1 MQRLAPIQFFL
12 CWLALGIPVRAQ
24 DDKAGEQFFEQE
36 VLPILRDN
44 CFDCHSHES
53 GESGGKLM
61 LDSLAAMQVGG
72 TRGSSITGAT
82 PEKSLLWRAVEYEES
97 TLQMPPDGKLPQH
110 QIDGIQKWLKM
121 GTPVPAAWKG
131 NMEAFKT
138 GGEAAELAK
147 SHWAYQPVR
156 RFEQGTASIDTLLET
171 RRRTA
176 GLEASARAD
185 RRTLLFRAH
194 YDLTGLR
201 PSCQELREF
210 EADER
215 DDQAAFAVLVDR
227 LLSSPH
233 FGERWA
239 RHWMDI
245 ARYADNKGYVFQE
258 DREYKEAYKYRD
270 WLIESFNR
278 DMPYDE
284 FVKHQLAADLLP
296 DNESN
301 VRALGFVTLGRRFL
315 NNQFDIIDDR
325 LDVVSRGLMGMTLA
339 CARCHDHKYD
349 PISQKDYYSMAG
361 VFFNVDEPKEGG
373 WPHRLSDRKTMRPA
387 HVLLRGSPRSIGEK
401 VPRRFVRFLSADSPD
416 FPADRSG
423 RLELAE
429 HITGS
434 DNPLTARVL
443 ANRIWMHLTGSSLV
457 QTPSDLGLRCPPPQQ
472 AELLDYLATQ
482 LVAEG
487 WSIKSLIRE
496 IMLSESY
503 AQQSIAF
510 ETAMKIDPENQLY
523 SRMNRRR
530 VDFETLRDSLLASTG
545 QLDLYLFG
553 ASEKI
558 EAQSGSRRRSVY
570 AYIDRQNLPPV
581 FRTFDLASPDAHSPG
596 RSQTTVPQ
604 QGLFMLNSSFVQ
616 ALADE
621 LAGQALQ
628 KSAGKGEGPVV
639 DWLVQQ
645 ILVRRPDDSE
655 RRWISKFLDDPSRQS
670 KNATKE
676 AHARWSQLVQ
686 ILLSSNEFSFVD

>member
-1 MQRLAPIQFFL
+1 MPRLAPIQFFL
-12 CWLALGIPVRAQ
+12 GWLTLGLTVYGQ
-24 DDKAGEQFFEQE
+24 EHKADEQFFEQE
-36 VLPILRDN
+36 VLTVLRDN
-44 CFDCHSHES
+44 CFDCHSQES
-53 GESGGKLM
+53 GESSGKLM
-61 LDSLAAMQVGG
+61 LDTLAAMQVGG
-72 TRGSSITGAT
+72 TRGSSIKAAS
-82 PEKSLLWRAVEYEES
+82 PEKSLLWRAVEYEEPD
-97 TLQMPPDGKLPQH
+97 LQMPPDGKLPQH
-110 QIDGIQKWLKM
+110 QIEAIHKWLKM
-121 GTPVPAAWKG
+121 GTPVPATWKG
-131 NMEAFKT
+131 NIEALKT
-138 GGEAAELAK
+138 GGGPAELAE

-156 RFEQGTASIDTLLET
+156 NFAEAKQQESIDSLLENQ
-171 RRRTA
+171 RREA
-176 GLEASARAD
+176 GLQASPRAD

-201 PSCQELREF
+201 PRMQELREF
-210 EADER
+210 DADER
-215 DDQAAFAVLVDR
+215 DDQAAFAAVVDH

-239 RHWMDI
+239 RHWMDV

-258 DREYKEAYKYRD
+258 DREYKEAFKYRD

-296 DNESN
+296 NNDNN
-301 VRALGFVTLGRRFL
+301 IRALGFVTLGRRFL

-349 PISQKDYYSMAG
+349 PISQKDYYSLAG

-373 WPHRLSDRKTMRPA
+373 WPHRLAERKTMRPA

-401 VPRRFVRFLSADSPD
+401 VPRRFVRFLSAQAPD

-423 RLELAE
+423 RLELAD
-429 HITGS
+429 HITAS

-457 QTPSDLGLRCPPPQQ
+457 QTPSDLGLRCPPPRQ

-503 AQQSIAF
+503 AQQSVARNSVLKSAL
-510 ETAMKIDPENQLY
+510 EKDPENQLY
-523 SRMNRRR
+523 WRMNRRR

-545 QLDLYLFG
+545 QLDLHLLG

-558 EAQSGSRRRSVY
+558 EAQPGSRRRTVY
-570 AYIDRQNLPPV
+570 AYIDR
-581 FRTFDLASPDAHSPG
+581 RREPG
-596 RSQTTVPQ
+596 
-604 QGLFMLNSSFVQ
+604 
-616 ALADE
+616 
-621 LAGQALQ
+621 
-628 KSAGKGEGPVV
+628 
-639 DWLVQQ
+639 
-645 ILVRRPDDSE
+645 
-655 RRWISKFLDDPSRQS
+655 
-670 KNATKE
+670 
-676 AHARWSQLVQ
+676 
-686 ILLSSNEFSFVD
+686 